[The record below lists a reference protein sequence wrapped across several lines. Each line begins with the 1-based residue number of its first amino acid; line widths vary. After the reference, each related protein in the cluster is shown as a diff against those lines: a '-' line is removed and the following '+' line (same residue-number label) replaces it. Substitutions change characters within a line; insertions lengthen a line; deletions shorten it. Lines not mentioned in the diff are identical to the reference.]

1 MDRYLYTF
9 SRCLLYVHLANT
21 HTRARAHKNCSHTYR
36 ASWSWSKRKNRA
48 AIFFRGS
55 SLVLLCFDSRFRV
68 ATVAFFT
75 TNDTV
80 SLATALRFYPNEFF
94 CRENSNKDTWMTP
107 ISQSYLIG
115 PNIELLEHRDEINGM
130 LDLLT
135 NSSFR
140 EVGFVAKV
148 NGDSSLFERMTIL
161 R

>member
-1 MDRYLYTF
+1 M
-9 SRCLLYVHLANT
+9 
-21 HTRARAHKNCSHTYR
+21 
-36 ASWSWSKRKNRA
+36 
-48 AIFFRGS
+48 I
-55 SLVLLCFDSRFRV
+55 
-68 ATVAFFT
+68 
-75 TNDTV
+75 
-80 SLATALRFYPNEFF
+80 
-94 CRENSNKDTWMTP
+94 P

-140 EVGFVAKV
+140 EVGFVVKV

>member
-1 MDRYLYTF
+1 M
-9 SRCLLYVHLANT
+9 
-21 HTRARAHKNCSHTYR
+21 
-36 ASWSWSKRKNRA
+36 
-48 AIFFRGS
+48 I
-55 SLVLLCFDSRFRV
+55 
-68 ATVAFFT
+68 
-75 TNDTV
+75 
-80 SLATALRFYPNEFF
+80 
-94 CRENSNKDTWMTP
+94 P

>member
-1 MDRYLYTF
+1 
-9 SRCLLYVHLANT
+9 
-21 HTRARAHKNCSHTYR
+21 
-36 ASWSWSKRKNRA
+36 
-48 AIFFRGS
+48 
-55 SLVLLCFDSRFRV
+55 
-68 ATVAFFT
+68 
-75 TNDTV
+75 
-80 SLATALRFYPNEFF
+80 
-94 CRENSNKDTWMTP
+94 MTP

-148 NGDSSLFERMTIL
+148 NGDSWLFERTTIL

>member
-1 MDRYLYTF
+1 M
-9 SRCLLYVHLANT
+9 
-21 HTRARAHKNCSHTYR
+21 
-36 ASWSWSKRKNRA
+36 
-48 AIFFRGS
+48 I
-55 SLVLLCFDSRFRV
+55 
-68 ATVAFFT
+68 
-75 TNDTV
+75 
-80 SLATALRFYPNEFF
+80 
-94 CRENSNKDTWMTP
+94 P

-148 NGDSSLFERMTIL
+148 NGDSSLSERMTIL

>member
-1 MDRYLYTF
+1 
-9 SRCLLYVHLANT
+9 
-21 HTRARAHKNCSHTYR
+21 
-36 ASWSWSKRKNRA
+36 
-48 AIFFRGS
+48 
-55 SLVLLCFDSRFRV
+55 
-68 ATVAFFT
+68 
-75 TNDTV
+75 
-80 SLATALRFYPNEFF
+80 
-94 CRENSNKDTWMTP
+94 MTP
-107 ISQSYLIG
+107 ISQPYLIG

>member
-1 MDRYLYTF
+1 
-9 SRCLLYVHLANT
+9 
-21 HTRARAHKNCSHTYR
+21 
-36 ASWSWSKRKNRA
+36 
-48 AIFFRGS
+48 
-55 SLVLLCFDSRFRV
+55 
-68 ATVAFFT
+68 
-75 TNDTV
+75 
-80 SLATALRFYPNEFF
+80 
-94 CRENSNKDTWMTP
+94 MTP

-148 NGDSSLFERMTIL
+148 NGDSSLFERTTIL